1 MENPKKAPFTLEIT
15 PESMIQS
22 LKKDPRVIS
31 AKFERGTFFV
41 ESVEGSFSFELKYLT
56 EGAGHA

>member
-31 AKFERGTFFV
+31 AKFENSTFYI
-41 ESVEGSFSFELKYLT
+41 ECAEGSFSFKLKHRKK
-56 EGAGHA
+56 GVGQA